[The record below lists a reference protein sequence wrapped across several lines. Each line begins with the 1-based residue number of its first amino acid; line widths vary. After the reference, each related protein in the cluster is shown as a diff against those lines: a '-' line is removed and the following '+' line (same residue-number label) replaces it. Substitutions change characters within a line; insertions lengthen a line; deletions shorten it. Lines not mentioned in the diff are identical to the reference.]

1 MSVVSPP
8 TPRQDEPE
16 ALIEEAWEL
25 TRRRRHRRHRR
36 FAAAV
41 VLLVVMGVAVI
52 VGVSQSGGQTPR
64 GGGRGSAAAAADAQ
78 FVGRVWFSRTIADRL
93 LPAPIVPRVMR
104 AGQKAGPVPV
114 VYFRTRT
121 SYETWIGSDGSFRQR
136 QVVLSD
142 SFASA
147 AGRRR
152 WRAAHQSLPSG
163 LAVGTGSD
171 GVDLGNG
178 EFPAGL
184 DSSQSDPGDS
194 LLTAQ
199 QLLRLPHS
207 PRAVQRT
214 LLGAQRALTRRQEE
228 AYVQGGPHHAAD
240 VARLVRMN
248 DSRAQLAFAMLDSV
262 SSLAISPI
270 SEQLRRRLVSAA
282 SMTPGVRTST
292 SDTRLDLT
300 VPDLKFGGPVV
311 FDRRTGEL
319 LQGMPQ
325 APGTIVSQRI
335 VSAIGALPHGL
346 RPINARH
353 LPTPPMPKL
362 IPNTGTAQTTFTLQ
376 LPARAVGATRA
387 PQVFADMAGPTG
399 PDCHYQYSQPGVA
412 RIPTGTSR
420 GGIDSFTVAP
430 QVIGRDSWCSGHYGL
445 QVAVGKDGT
454 LGTGQGST
462 AYFTVR

>member
-1 MSVVSPP
+1 MSVVSPL
-8 TPRQDEPE
+8 TARRDEPE

-25 TRRRRHRRHRR
+25 TRRRRHRR
-36 FAAAV
+36 FAAAF
-41 VLLVVMGVAVI
+41 VLFVVMGVAVI

-64 GGGRGSAAAAADAQ
+64 GGGRGSAAAAAGRG
-78 FVGRVWFSRTIADRL
+78 FVGRVWFSRTIVDRVT
-93 LPAPIVPRVMR
+93 PSPIVPRVVR
-104 AGQKAGPVPV
+104 VGQKAGPVPV

-121 SYETWIGSDGSFRQR
+121 SFETWIGRDGSFRQR
-136 QVVLSD
+136 EVVLSA
-142 SFASA
+142 SFATA

-152 WRAAHQSLPSG
+152 WRAARQSLPSG

-194 LLTAQ
+194 LFTAR
-199 QLLRLPHS
+199 QLLGLPRS
-207 PRAVQRT
+207 PRAVQRA
-214 LLGAQRALTRRQEE
+214 LVGVQRALIRRQED
-228 AYVQGGPHHAAD
+228 AYVQSGPHHAAD

-248 DSRAQLAFAMLDSV
+248 DSREPLAFGVLDSV

-270 SEQLRRRLVSAA
+270 SDRLRRRLVSAA
-282 SMTPGVRTST
+282 GITPGVRTST
-292 SDTRLDLT
+292 SATRVELT
-300 VPDLKFGGPVV
+300 VPGLQFGGPVV
-311 FDRRTGEL
+311 FDRRTGQL
-319 LQGMPQ
+319 LAGMPQ
-325 APGTIVSQRI
+325 APGMIIAQGV
-335 VSAIGALPHGL
+335 VGAIGALPHGL

-353 LPTPPMPKL
+353 LPTPPMPQL
-362 IPNTGTAQTTFTLQ
+362 TPTTGTAHTTFTLQ
-376 LPARAVGATRA
+376 LPARALGATRA
-387 PQVFADMAGPTG
+387 PRVFADMAGPTG
-399 PDCHYQYSQPGVA
+399 PDCHYRYSQPGMA

-430 QVIGRDSWCSGHYGL
+430 QVIGRDSWCSGRYGL
-445 QVAVGKDGT
+445 QVAVGQNGT

>member
-25 TRRRRHRRHRR
+25 TRRRRQHR
-36 FAAAV
+36 FAAGF

-52 VGVSQSGGQTPR
+52 LGVSQSGGQTPR
-64 GGGRGSAAAAADAQ
+64 GGRRRSAAAAADPG
-78 FVGRVWFSRTIADRL
+78 FVGRVWFARTIVERL
-93 LPAPIVPRVMR
+93 TPSPIVPWVMR
-104 AGQKAGPVPV
+104 AGQKAGPVPL

-136 QVVLSD
+136 AVVLSA
-142 SFASA
+142 SFATA
-147 AGRRR
+147 AGRKR

-184 DSSQSDPGDS
+184 DSSRSDPGDS
-194 LLTAQ
+194 LFTAQ
-199 QLLRLPHS
+199 QLLGLPRS
-207 PRAVQRT
+207 PGAVQRA
-214 LLGAQRALTRRQEE
+214 LLGAQRALIRRQEE
-228 AYVQGGPHHAAD
+228 AYVQSGPHHAAD
-240 VARLVRMN
+240 VARLVRLN
-248 DSRAQLAFAMLDSV
+248 DRREPLAFAVLDSV
-262 SSLAISPI
+262 SSVAISPI
-270 SEQLRRRLVSAA
+270 SDQLRRRLLSGA
-282 SMTPGVRTST
+282 SITSGVRTST
-292 SDTRLDLT
+292 SGTRVGLT
-300 VPDLKFGGPVV
+300 VPGLEFGGPVV

-319 LQGMPQ
+319 LAGMPQ
-325 APGTIVSQRI
+325 APGTIIAQGI

-346 RPINARH
+346 RPVNARH
-353 LPTPPMPKL
+353 LPTPP
-362 IPNTGTAQTTFTLQ
+362 IPQLTPTTGTAQTTFTLQ
-376 LPARAVGATRA
+376 LPAVAVGATRA

-412 RIPTGTSR
+412 RIPTGTSQ
-420 GGIDSFTVAP
+420 GGIDGFTVVP
-430 QVIGRDSWCSGHYGL
+430 QVIGRTSWCPGRYGL
-445 QVAVGKDGT
+445 QVAVGKNGT

>member
-8 TPRQDEPE
+8 TPRRDEPE

-25 TRRRRHRRHRR
+25 TRRRRHRR
-36 FAAAV
+36 FAAV
-41 VLLVVMGVAVI
+41 FVLLVVMGVAVI
-52 VGVSQSGGQTPR
+52 IGASQSGGQTARR
-64 GGGRGSAAAAADAQ
+64 GGSGSAAAAADPG

-93 LPAPIVPRVMR
+93 TLSPIVPRVMR

-121 SYETWIGSDGSFRQR
+121 ISDTWIGSDGSFRR
-136 QVVLSD
+136 REVVLSA
-142 SFASA
+142 SFTTA
-147 AGRRR
+147 AGRKR

-194 LLTAQ
+194 LLTAR
-199 QLLRLPHS
+199 QLLGLPRS
-207 PRAVQRT
+207 PRAVQRA
-214 LLGAQRALTRRQEE
+214 LLGAQRALIRRQEE
-228 AYVQGGPHHAAD
+228 AYVQSGPHHAAD

-248 DSRAQLAFAMLDSV
+248 DSREQLAFAVLASV

-270 SEQLRRRLVSAA
+270 SDQLRRRLLSAA
-282 SMTPGVRTST
+282 STTPSVRTST
-292 SDTRLDLT
+292 SATRIDLT
-300 VPDLKFGGPVV
+300 MPGFQFGGGPVV
-311 FDRRTGEL
+311 FDRRTAQVL
-319 LQGMPQ
+319 AGMPQ
-325 APGTIVSQRI
+325 APGTIIAQSV
-335 VSAIGALPHGL
+335 VGAIGALPHGL

-353 LPTPPMPKL
+353 LPTPPMPQL
-362 IPNTGTAQTTFTLQ
+362 TPTTGTAQTTFTLQ
-376 LPARAVGATRA
+376 LPARAVGTTRA

-399 PDCHYQYSQPGVA
+399 PDCHYQNSQPGVA
-412 RIPTGTSR
+412 QIPTGSSQ

-430 QVIGRDSWCSGHYGL
+430 QVIGRDSWCPGRYGL
-445 QVAVGKDGT
+445 QVAVGKNGM

>member
-8 TPRQDEPE
+8 KPGQDEPE

-25 TRRRRHRRHRR
+25 TRRRRHRR

-52 VGVSQSGGQTPR
+52 VGVAQSGGQTPR
-64 GGGRGSAAAAADAQ
+64 GGGRGSAAAAADPG

-93 LPAPIVPRVMR
+93 TPSPIVPRVMR
-104 AGQKAGPVPV
+104 AVQKAGPVPV
-114 VYFRTRT
+114 VYFHIRT

-136 QVVLSD
+136 AVVLSD
-142 SFASA
+142 SFATA

-171 GVDLGNG
+171 GVIVGND

-194 LLTAQ
+194 LFTAQ
-199 QLLRLPHS
+199 RLLRLPPS
-207 PRAVQRT
+207 PRAVQRA
-214 LLGAQRALTRRQEE
+214 LLGAQRALIRRQEE
-228 AYVQGGPHHAAD
+228 AYVQSGPHHAAE

-248 DSRAQLAFAMLDSV
+248 DSREPLAFAVLDSV

-270 SEQLRRRLVSAA
+270 SDKLRRRLLSAA
-282 SMTPGVRTST
+282 SITPGVRTST
-292 SDTRLDLT
+292 SGTRLDLT
-300 VPDLKFGGPVV
+300 VPGLKFGGAVV
-311 FDRRTGEL
+311 FDRRTGQL
-319 LQGMPQ
+319 LDGMPQ
-325 APGTIVSQRI
+325 APGTIVAQGI
-335 VSAIGALPHGL
+335 VGAIGALPDGL
-346 RPINARH
+346 RPVNARH

-362 IPNTGTAQTTFTLQ
+362 TPTKGTAQTTFTLQ
-376 LPARAVGATRA
+376 LPAVAVGAIRA

-412 RIPTGTSR
+412 RIPTGTSQ

-430 QVIGRDSWCSGHYGL
+430 QVIGRDSWCPGRYGL
-445 QVAVGKDGT
+445 QVAVGKNGT